1 MMESMLIFLAL
12 CAVGAFVSGVIF
24 VAVVLFLESVD
35 D

>member
-1 MMESMLIFLAL
+1 MMESMMIFLAL

-24 VAVVLFLESVD
+24 VAVVMFLESVD